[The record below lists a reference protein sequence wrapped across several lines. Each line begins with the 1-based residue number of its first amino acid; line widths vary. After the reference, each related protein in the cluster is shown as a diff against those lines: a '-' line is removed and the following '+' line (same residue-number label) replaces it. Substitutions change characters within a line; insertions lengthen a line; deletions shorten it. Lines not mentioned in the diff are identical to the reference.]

1 MTTIT
6 QEQIQALH
14 DEADQAGDLL
24 QAAIC
29 QIVLHDEPDTR
40 TYVALSPEERYTLQQ
55 QYSKR
60 NGWSKAAA
68 IAECKRVIAGALAAR
83 DPECDGNKCSGE
95 KVTEGCGACF

>member
-29 QIVLHDEPDTR
+29 QIVLHDEPDPR
-40 TYVALSPEERYTLQQ
+40 TYVALSPEERYTLQR
-55 QYSKR
+55 QYGKR

-68 IAECKRVIAGALAAR
+68 IAECKRVIADTAAR
-83 DPECDGNKCSGE
+83 AD
-95 KVTEGCGACF
+95 